1 MWVYY
6 RAYHY
11 RSILNLRSLKKSSQ
25 PVYYCHDCLR
35 PFLNEI
41 KNVWRGNLIIQITKI
56 WSLKNNLPKFNHAS
70 KAAKNMNNP
79 RRKIQI
85 QYRQSIFQLYC
96 GYLNFLL
103 KIQLPDLSLKSF
115 IALNTIRA
123 MPVELGVPKQ
133 LLIQELSGPS
143 AWAGSY
149 SVVQVMSNL
158 VH

>member
-1 MWVYY
+1 
-6 RAYHY
+6 
-11 RSILNLRSLKKSSQ
+11 
-25 PVYYCHDCLR
+25 
-35 PFLNEI
+35 
-41 KNVWRGNLIIQITKI
+41 
-56 WSLKNNLPKFNHAS
+56 
-70 KAAKNMNNP
+70 MNNP